1 MHFRGEERCSQGSV
15 KRGEDRG
22 WVPLLETS
30 ARWCVRCVHAG
41 SPCYLLRTERT
52 DPGQKAGSCTCREP
66 VGLSWLLC
74 LSFPLL
80 WNIRAAEPGS
90 CPHEHFSLSE
100 KSRFD
105 AFKLHSP
112 SVMVGLKVSQGNDHE
127 MLFHFHILCSLAVEF
142 QCSDFFLFGCY
153 IFALYDFFRQRY

>member
-1 MHFRGEERCSQGSV
+1 MVQKLFLVSPGLYVQVHIGIHALV
-15 KRGEDRG
+15 LIIPT
-22 WVPLLETS
+22 PLEYS
-30 ARWCVRCVHAG
+30 
-41 SPCYLLRTERT
+41 
-52 DPGQKAGSCTCREP
+52 SCEP
-66 VGLSWLLC
+66 
-74 LSFPLL
+74 
-80 WNIRAAEPGS
+80 RS
-90 CPHEHFSLSE
+90 CPHKHFSLSE